1 MTDPRYQ
8 IVDYSANSYR
18 VTLLTSLILIV
29 VALIAVYNMEHEGHY
44 ITGMNN
50 QIVWG
55 LPHVV
60 AIFLIVSASGAL
72 NIASIASVFGREFYT
87 PLSRLSTVVATA
99 LLIGGL
105 SVILLDLGRPDRLLI
120 AMSYYNFSSIF
131 AWNII
136 LYTVFI
142 GIALIYLWTLLDW
155 QVEKYRKPVG
165 ITAFCWRLILTAG
178 TGSIFGVLVAREA
191 YDIVIMA
198 PMFIVLSL
206 GYGLACYLV
215 VLCLFL
221 PERSWQAF
229 KDRLCRLLVIFIV
242 AGLALSVLYHMA
254 NIWWF
259 GAQAFEKFLLAG
271 TDVYPW
277 LVWGGHLILG
287 NIAPLLLL
295 GFRYKHNN
303 RASTILISSL
313 VILGGMAQFYAL
325 IIGGQAYPMPLIE
338 GYDSMSTFFDG
349 VITGYSPSHW
359 EIMLGLGG
367 FAISLLLAGL
377 ALRVFRILP
386 ESP

>member
-1 MTDPRYQ
+1 MAEPRYQ

-18 VTLLTSLILIV
+18 VTLLTSLIVIL
-29 VALIAVYNMEHEGHY
+29 VALIAVYNMEHEGHH

-60 AIFLIVSASGAL
+60 AIFLIVAASGAL

-206 GYGLACYLV
+206 VYGLACYLL

-221 PERSWQAF
+221 PEQSWQAF
-229 KDRLCRLLVIFIV
+229 KDRLCRLLALFIV
-242 AGLALSVLYHMA
+242 CGLAMSVLYHMA

-259 GAQAFEKFLLAG
+259 GAQAFEKFLLTG
-271 TDVYPW
+271 TEVYPW

-287 NIAPLLLL
+287 NILPLVLL
-295 GFRYKHNN
+295 GIRFKQNN
-303 RASTILISSL
+303 RASTLLVSSL
-313 VILGGMAQFYAL
+313 VILGGMAQFYTL
-325 IIGGQAYPMPLIE
+325 IIGAQAYPMPLIE
-338 GYDSMSTFFDG
+338 GYDSESTFFDG

-367 FAISLLLAGL
+367 FAISLLLIGF
-377 ALRVFRILP
+377 ALRVFRLLP
-386 ESP
+386 EST

>member
-1 MTDPRYQ
+1 MAEPRYQ

-18 VTLLTSLILIV
+18 VTLLTSLIVIL
-29 VALIAVYNMEHEGHY
+29 VALIAVYNMEHEGHH

-60 AIFLIVSASGAL
+60 AIFLIVAASGAL

-206 GYGLACYLV
+206 VYGLACYLL

-221 PERSWQAF
+221 PEQSWQA
-229 KDRLCRLLVIFIV
+229 
-242 AGLALSVLYHMA
+242 
-254 NIWWF
+254 
-259 GAQAFEKFLLAG
+259 
-271 TDVYPW
+271 
-277 LVWGGHLILG
+277 
-287 NIAPLLLL
+287 
-295 GFRYKHNN
+295 
-303 RASTILISSL
+303 
-313 VILGGMAQFYAL
+313 
-325 IIGGQAYPMPLIE
+325 
-338 GYDSMSTFFDG
+338 
-349 VITGYSPSHW
+349 
-359 EIMLGLGG
+359 
-367 FAISLLLAGL
+367 
-377 ALRVFRILP
+377 
-386 ESP
+386 